1 VTELYDPLQP
11 ELVAAR
17 RRARRLLA
25 RYNATEEEQEA
36 ERISLLRDLLA
47 QVGDDPWIE
56 PPFFCDYGTNL
67 SIGNRFYANTG
78 CVVLD
83 SAPVTIGDRVLLGPA
98 VQLLAATH
106 PLEPELRAQGLEYAE
121 PIAVGDD
128 VWLGGGAVV
137 LPGVTIGDRA
147 VVGAASVVTR
157 DVPADAVVAGNPA
170 RVIRSLEE
178 ART

>member
-1 VTELYDPLQP
+1 MTELYDPLRP

-128 VWLGGGAVV
+128 VWLGGGVIIC
-137 LPGVTIGDRA
+137 PGVSVGRGS
-147 VVGAASVVTR
+147 VVGAGSVVTR
-157 DVPADAVVAGNPA
+157 DVPPGVVAVGNPC
-170 RVIRSLEE
+170 RILRELP
-178 ART
+178 

>member
-1 VTELYDPLQP
+1 MRELYDPLRP
-11 ELVAAR
+11 ELVEAR

-25 RYNATEEEQEA
+25 RYNATEEEQKD
-36 ERISLLRDLLA
+36 ERLSLLRELLA

-67 SIGNRFYANTG
+67 SVGDRFYANTG

-83 SAPVTIGDRVLLGPA
+83 SAPVTVGDRVLLGPA

-121 PIAVGDD
+121 PIGVGDD

-147 VVGAASVVTR
+147 VVGAGSVVTR

-178 ART
+178 AAP